1 MEYFMKLV
9 TREYEDKMK
18 KTISAFEFELG
29 TIRAGKANPSV
40 LDKVRI
46 DYFGTPTPVNQM
58 AEVKIPDPRT
68 IVIQPWDGSTL
79 KLIEKEI
86 LQADIGIIPQND
98 GKVIRLSFPQP
109 TEERRKELTK
119 HVAKYGEEAK
129 VALRNIRRDANDKIK
144 DMKKKSEITE
154 DEQKLSEKEVQDM
167 TDKFI
172 KVVDEIIVKKDK
184 EIMEI

>member
-1 MEYFMKLV
+1 MKLE

-18 KTISAFEFELG
+18 KTITSFEFELG
-29 TIRAGKANPSV
+29 TIRAGRANPSV

-46 DYFGTPTPVNQM
+46 DYFGTMTPVNQM
-58 AEVKIPDPRT
+58 AEIKIPDART
-68 IVIQPWDGSTL
+68 ILIQPWDASAL
-79 KLIEKEI
+79 KSIEREI
-86 LQADIGIIPQND
+86 SAADIGISPQND

-119 HVAKYGEEAK
+119 QVAKYGEEAK
-129 VALRNIRRDANDKIK
+129 VALRNIRREANDRIK
-144 DMKKKSEITE
+144 EMKKKSELTE
-154 DEQKLSEKEVQDM
+154 DEQKNSEKEVQDM

-172 KVVDEIIVKKDK
+172 KFVDGIIEKKDK